1 MEELFSS
8 FLRRA
13 GMPASALLSCF
24 IVCNIVMNEQ
34 IIIFLMHVCVLH
46 SDCCPIQWF
55 FITLWMPGISHATA
69 EATNT
74 FHNAKYACFSFTA
87 IQNKEFLWCQKKAF

>member
-1 MEELFSS
+1 
-8 FLRRA
+8 
-13 GMPASALLSCF
+13 
-24 IVCNIVMNEQ
+24 
-34 IIIFLMHVCVLH
+34 VCVFH

-55 FITLWMPGISHATA
+55 FITLWMSGISHATA

-87 IQNKEFLWCQKKAF
+87 VQNKEFL